1 MRTYN
6 LLRVFNTREE
16 FTMSIGGQS
25 EASQARS
32 EPKIYRLTPDGY
44 AKKQER
50 LEYLRS
56 VKRKEIADYI
66 HEAKEAGDISE
77 SSAYEDAKN
86 EQAKVEGEILQLE
99 RLLAVAE
106 IMTANMHDEI
116 AGPLVVRIGTQVDVE
131 SENGSSRT
139 FKIVETYEADPKS
152 GLISDQS
159 PVGKALM
166 GHQEGDSVSVA
177 TPGGVTNYSIRS
189 IRPML

>member
-1 MRTYN
+1 
-6 LLRVFNTREE
+6 
-16 FTMSIGGQS
+16 MSIGGQS
-25 EASQARS
+25 EANQAKP
-32 EPKIYRLTPDGY
+32 EQKIYRLTPEGF

-50 LEYLRS
+50 LEYLRA

-66 HEAKEAGDISE
+66 HEAKEAGDITE
-77 SSAYEDAKN
+77 SSAYEDAKH

-106 IMTANMHDEI
+106 IMTPDMHD
-116 AGPLVVRIGTQVDVE
+116 ALDGPLIVRIGTQVDVE
-131 SENGSSRT
+131 SESGSTRI
-139 FKIVETYEADPKS
+139 FKLVETYEADPKS

-166 GHQEGDSVSVA
+166 GHQEGDTVSVL
-177 TPGGVTNYSIRS
+177 TPGGVTNYTIRS

>member
-1 MRTYN
+1 
-6 LLRVFNTREE
+6 
-16 FTMSIGGQS
+16 MSIGGQS
-25 EASQARS
+25 DATQARS
-32 EPKIYRLTPDGY
+32 EQKVYHLTPEGF

-50 LEYLRS
+50 LEYLRTI
-56 VKRKEIADYI
+56 KRKEIADYI

-86 EQAKVEGEILQLE
+86 EQAKTEGEILQLE

-106 IMTANMHDEI
+106 IMTGDMH
-116 AGPLVVRIGTQVDVE
+116 GDVMAD
-131 SENGSSRT
+131 SGAVRT
-139 FKIVETYEADPKS
+139 FKIVETFEAEPKA

-166 GHQEGDSVSVA
+166 GHQEGDHVTVS
-177 TPGGVTNYSIRS
+177 TPGGVTNYTIRS